1 MFLNQTHFTFLFMF
15 NNRQSVGAHAEIL
28 STGSPVLSAM
38 FQSSCLELKSR
49 KMSIIECEIEVFKQF
64 LVFLN
69 ANNAPLLSE
78 KTTQDLF
85 VLADKYLVAKL
96 KDHCLN
102 MMLTQVN
109 IQNVIDILVWSQ
121 FYSTHKLYE
130 RAMQF
135 CVSHFR
141 ELCVLQEWTELETV
155 DIDLFLRVNQEV
167 ADLLPEANGTADQPR
182 AEPHEELINSS
193 QNSSIEEADVS

>member
-1 MFLNQTHFTFLFMF
+1 MFLNQTHFNFLFMF
-15 NNRQSVGAHAEIL
+15 NNGQSVGAHAEIL
-28 STGSPVLSAM
+28 SAGSPVLSAL

-49 KMSIIECEIEVFKQF
+49 KMSIIDCEIHVFKQF
-64 LVFLN
+64 LVFLYT
-69 ANNAPLLSE
+69 NNAPLLSK
-78 KTTQDLF
+78 KTTRNLF

-96 KDHCLN
+96 KDHCLY

-109 IQNVIDILVWSQ
+109 IQNVIDILGWSQ

-141 ELCVLQEWTELETV
+141 ELCFLQEWKELETV
-155 DIDLFLRVNQEV
+155 DIDLFLRVHQEV
-167 ADLLPEANGTADQPR
+167 ADLLSETNGTADQPR
-182 AEPHEELINSS
+182 AEPHEENVNSS
-193 QNSSIEEADVS
+193 

>member
-1 MFLNQTHFTFLFMF
+1 MWKSDHAFQEPFKLCGSKEGRGFLLFF
-15 NNRQSVGAHAEIL
+15 
-28 STGSPVLSAM
+28 
-38 FQSSCLELKSR
+38 ELKTIRPSNRSYNFRITIQAKPDLVPSLLINVYPTR
-49 KMSIIECEIEVFKQF
+49 KWF
-64 LVFLN
+64 
-69 ANNAPLLSE
+69 
-78 KTTQDLF
+78 
-85 VLADKYLVAKL
+85 
-96 KDHCLN
+96 
-102 MMLTQVN
+102 
-109 IQNVIDILVWSQ
+109 IDILVWSQ

-167 ADLLPEANGTADQPR
+167 ADLLPESNGTADQPR

-193 QNSSIEEADVS
+193 QIRQLKKLMCRQHLQVLCYWFPIIVWKKKGLCLKIKSHKRLKI